1 MAIDSTRE
9 IRRAALARLRAS
21 EAVTLIVDDR
31 IFGQTPPK
39 EPPFPFTLW
48 GAIAL
53 TPLRASCL
61 DGAEGVVA
69 VHGFAKDREEGGSVI
84 EDAEDHA
91 SRLGSAIAA
100 SLDGYLAEIPGGTAA
115 FRWTGSQLL
124 VDSDDPGAFHTVQNF
139 RIRCMTSQT
148 V

>member
-9 IRRAALARLRAS
+9 IRRVARERLLAS
-21 EAVTLIVDDR
+21 EGVTLIVGDR
-31 IFGQTPPK
+31 VFGQAPPK

-48 GAIAL
+48 GAMTL

-69 VHGFAKDREEGGSVI
+69 VHGFAKKREEAGQEV
-84 EDAEDHA
+84 EFAEDHA
-91 SRLGSAIAA
+91 SRLGAAIAA
-100 SLDGYLAEIPGGTAA
+100 SLDGYIADIPGGTAA

-124 VDSDDPGAFHTVQNF
+124 VDGADPSAFHTVQNF

-148 V
+148 L